1 MRYSVAIPASCAL
14 ALALS
19 TTAFAQGRES
29 APGQEKKEKRAPNQ
43 VVETGHNDGAGQP
56 SSPEASAAAAAA
68 IDQQF
73 GKRIEGVSLTVHPDG
88 TLQATLDESFMEATT
103 VTRTADGVLQFGH
116 ITGLTNASRAVITGA
131 AGAPVLEEK

>member
-43 VVETGHNDGAGQP
+43 VVETGHNDGASQP
-56 SSPEASAAAAAA
+56 SPEATAAAAAA
-68 IDQQF
+68 ADQQF
-73 GKRIEGVSLTVHPDG
+73 GKRIEGVSLTVLADG

-103 VTRTADGVLQFGH
+103 VTRTADGGLQFGH
-116 ITGLTNASRAVITGA
+116 ITGLTNASRAVVTGT
-131 AGAPVLEEK
+131 AGEPALEEK